1 MRLTDVK
8 KKQYQRDFEAWS
20 AANLRN
26 KTVGNRT
33 IVTTDPHSGTETS
46 TVVDVI
52 LTVPEQRSMAAA
64 EYNELVSQA
73 RKWGGGKRVSQKTK
87 KNQLEFFPPTTHPTV
102 PLDTAAD
109 EKARFTLYKYK
120 HHHHPHNID
129 RYAEAVSLILSV
141 YTRPNVSLSP
151 SLRPVSQDE
160 PSSEVSRESEISL
173 RLRRDG
179 AGR

>member
-73 RKWGGGKRVSQKTK
+73 RKWGGGKKNFP
-87 KNQLEFFPPTTHPTV
+87 KNQKKTTRVFPPNHP
-102 PLDTAAD
+102 PHRAA
-109 EKARFTLYKYK
+109 R
-120 HHHHPHNID
+120 H
-129 RYAEAVSLILSV
+129 
-141 YTRPNVSLSP
+141 
-151 SLRPVSQDE
+151 
-160 PSSEVSRESEISL
+160 
-173 RLRRDG
+173 RR
-179 AGR
+179 